1 MLYYLQKRYIGSEAT
16 TGMARLLSERELE
29 DRMDCY
35 GDFDVTDEICLKR
48 CGMNVSCASA
58 RQEEEDLAW
67 LEDDIL
73 GLPDVNLD

>member
-1 MLYYLQKRYIGSEAT
+1 
-16 TGMARLLSERELE
+16 MAKLLTERELE

-48 CGMNVSCASA
+48 CGINVSCASA
-58 RQEEEDLAW
+58 RQEEEDPGW
-67 LEDDIL
+67 LEEDLL